1 MCKKFLS
8 LLIAAAMLTTV
19 FAGCGEAAGSTSES
33 GAASSVV
40 SETVSS
46 SSDSS
51 AQQTGTADE
60 SLSFPK
66 SDIYKGETNQQ
77 TYPLSD
83 EKITLTFWYPQAG
96 SIGTLADYNDSE
108 FFQWMEEKTN
118 IHIEFIVPASG
129 EETQSF
135 NNLFITGDMPDIMY
149 TQPKYQV
156 YRDGMDAAIEDGYIM
171 DLHEHLDWAPN
182 YVSWLNSIPTAKQD
196 VFTDSGKMYG
206 FWSFWDNMEGGYA
219 DQGLSIRKDFLDKVG
234 MDVPTTYDEWETVL
248 TAFKDK
254 LGIEAPFYTSKYG
267 IDHGEFMAGFGIA
280 PRFYQVDGKVK
291 FGPMEDAYKDYLT
304 LLHDWYNKGLLD
316 PDFAT
321 RKSTGVAADND
332 MMLNDKVGSLIDWG
346 TRMTD
351 AYISRGATNPDFW
364 TVAAPQPKLSADA
377 PDPAWRE
384 VDNNYRDIQAVCLMV
399 NANSE
404 HLEAATRWVD
414 SFYAQDVYL
423 NANYGIDSE
432 EGTVWYKADDGHR
445 IGNYDFRYSNPDGLD
460 SATVAAK
467 YWAKNPPIR
476 CEAAQIEQMPPERA
490 ASYAVWSKYAPTN
503 YIPVTVTMTS
513 DENAEYTQYFTDID
527 AYIQENE
534 VKFINGE
541 RSLDEYD
548 DYRATLIDMGI
559 EKCIDIR
566 QASLDRYN
574 NR

>member
-1 MCKKFLS
+1 MKKRILS
-8 LLIAAAMLTTV
+8 LILAAVMLTS
-19 FAGCGEAAGSTSES
+19 ALSGCGKSSEQPAKEDDKQTS
-33 GAASSVV
+33 V
-40 SETVSS
+40 
-46 SSDSS
+46 
-51 AQQTGTADE
+51 TADTKTSNDDTATDAKAQAANE
-60 SLSFPK
+60 IPK
-66 SDIYKGETNQQ
+66 SDVVKGETNGQ

-83 EKITLTFWYPQAG
+83 EKITLTYWYPNAG

-108 FFQWMEEKTN
+108 FFQWLEEKTN
-118 IHIEFIVPASG
+118 IHIEFIVPAAG
-129 EETQSF
+129 EESQSF
-135 NNLFITGDMPDIMY
+135 NNLFISGDLPDIMY
-149 TQPKYQV
+149 TQPMNFM
-156 YRDGMDAAIEDGYIM
+156 YRDGMDAAINDGYIA
-171 DLHEHLDWAPN
+171 DIREHLDWAPN
-182 YVSWLNSIPTAKQD
+182 YVSWLNSIDTAKQD
-196 VFTDSGKMYG
+196 VLTDSGKMYG

-219 DQGLSIRKDFLDKVG
+219 DQGLSIRKDFLDKVN

-248 TAFKDK
+248 TAFKDQ

-280 PRFYQVDGKVK
+280 PRFYQVNGTVK

-304 LLHDWYNKGLLD
+304 LLNDWYKKGLLD

-321 RKSTGVAADND
+321 RQSSGVAADND
-332 MMLNDKVGSLIDWG
+332 MILNDKIGALVDWG

-351 AYISRGATNPDFW
+351 AYISRGATNPDFYA
-364 TVAAPQPKLSADA
+364 VAAPQPKKSASD
-377 PDPAWRE
+377 PDPAWRD
-384 VDNNYRDIQAVCLMV
+384 VANNNRDIQAVCLTV
-399 NANSE
+399 NANSP
-404 HLEAATRWVD
+404 HLEEAIRWVD
-414 SFYAQDVYL
+414 SFYAKDVYL

-432 EGTVWYKADDGHR
+432 KDTVWYEAEDGHR
-445 IGNYDFRYSNPDGLD
+445 IGIYDFRYSNPDGLD

-476 CEAAQIEQMPPERA
+476 CEAAQIEQMPADRA

-513 DENAEYTQYFTDID
+513 EENLEYTQYFTDID

-548 DYRATLIDMGI
+548 DYRNTLKSMGI
-559 EKCIDIR
+559 DRCIAIK